1 MNPQS
6 ESATKPQMIKYKKK
20 KESIYCKVENVKRI
34 ALLKMVKE
42 EGKTLKEASNILGIN
57 YSTAKTILRVYRIE
71 KRILKKT
78 SMIQSHS
85 NEGQNVKIFSICYFQ
100 LRQLYSITQSCV
112 NQIAINE
119 MVLIHLRNKMNIL
132 CEQVKRLV

>member
-6 ESATKPQMIKYKKK
+6 ESAAKPQMIKYKKK

-78 SMIQSHS
+78 SIIHS
-85 NEGQNVKIFSICYFQ
+85 NEGQNVKIFSICYLQ

-132 CEQVKRLV
+132 CEQLKMLV

>member
-6 ESATKPQMIKYKKK
+6 ESAAKPQMIKYKKK

-78 SMIQSHS
+78 SIIHS
-85 NEGQNVKIFSICYFQ
+85 NEGQNVKIFSICYLQ